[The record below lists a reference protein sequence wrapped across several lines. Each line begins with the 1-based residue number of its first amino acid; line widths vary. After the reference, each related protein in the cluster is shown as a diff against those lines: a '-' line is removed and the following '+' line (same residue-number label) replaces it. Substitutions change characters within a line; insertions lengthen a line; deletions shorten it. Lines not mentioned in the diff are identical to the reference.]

1 MKKAIL
7 SILLLG
13 AALCATAQDST
24 FARQVIRQLASPEF
38 HGRGHEFRGDSLAAA
53 YLRNKMREIG
63 LQPLADNYFQH
74 YSYTTYA
81 VEKEV
86 RLAINK
92 QKLVPYQDFR
102 ITYLNRIKDL
112 GSRQTY
118 HRLKNGICIWLV
130 GVDKLDTY
138 SPLSTVLR
146 AGVADPKRGI
156 AIEVLN
162 TKLPKR
168 VRKIDV
174 DLDLNVHTPHYTQN
188 VMGFIPGES
197 DSMIVFCGHYDH
209 CGSMGPDIYFPG
221 AHDNASGC
229 AAVLDIARRF
239 ALTKPHY
246 TMVFMLFS
254 GEESGLK
261 GSEYASKHPPVDL
274 AKVKLLCNID
284 MFCGG
289 DDGIM
294 VVNSQSETTR
304 WFLDQLNAA
313 NSQMNLTKEVKSR
326 PNAANSDH
334 YWFSKLCP
342 AVFVYTLGG
351 RHGDYHTPTDTCESC
366 GLDNYENLIGL
377 LTNWIHQQT
386 ETQ

>member
-1 MKKAIL
+1 MKKFFFLLIVSAVAL
-7 SILLLG
+7 S
-13 AALCATAQDST
+13 ATAQDST
-24 FARQVIRQLASPEF
+24 FARDIIRQLSSPEF
-38 HGRGHEFRGDSLAAA
+38 HGRGHEFHGDSIAAE

-63 LQPLADNYFQH
+63 LQPLADDYFQH

-102 ITYLNRIKDL
+102 VTYLNRIKDL
-112 GSRQTY
+112 EV
-118 HRLKNGICIWLV
+118 HNPFAVKNGIWLV

-174 DLDLNVHTPHYTQN
+174 DLDLNVHTPHQTQN
-188 VMGFIPGES
+188 VMGFIPGEN

-239 ALTKPHY
+239 ASTKPHY

-261 GSEYASKHPPVDL
+261 GSEYASKHPPIDF

-313 NSQMNLTKEVKSR
+313 NNQMNLTKEVKSR

-334 YWFSKLCP
+334 YWFSKICP
-342 AVFVYTLGG
+342 AVFIYTLGG
-351 RHGDYHTPTDTCESC
+351 RHGDYHSPTDTCESC
-366 GLDNYENLIGL
+366 GLGHYNDIVTLIL
-377 LTNWIHQQT
+377 KSLQ
-386 ETQ
+386 